1 VLAVRY
7 GQGSVMSERHQEYIE
22 KINELRREARAV
34 ILAHNYQRPE
44 IQDIADYTGDSLGL
58 ARKAMETEAETI
70 VFCGVHFMAETAH
83 ILNPE
88 KTVLIP
94 DPSAGCPMADMV
106 TAEGLSALKSEHP
119 GVPVVCYVN
128 SSAAVKAVSDVC
140 CTSANGVSIV
150 ENLPGDEA
158 IFVPDENLGRY
169 VAERTG
175 KKVVLWPGYCPTH
188 RRIKPETV
196 SRLKRD
202 APGAVFMA
210 HPECDEA
217 VLVLADHIC
226 STSGMYSFARET
238 EATDI
243 IVGSEI
249 GMLHRLRLENP
260 GKTFI
265 MPGDDIIC
273 PNMKLTTLKKV
284 YLSLLERRTVVTLPE
299 DIRLRA
305 LAATERMVKVLA

>member
-1 VLAVRY
+1 
-7 GQGSVMSERHQEYIE
+7 MSERHQEYIE
-22 KINELRREARAV
+22 KINELRREKHAV

-58 ARKAMETEAETI
+58 ARQASETEAETI

-94 DPSAGCPMADMV
+94 DPGAGCPMADMV
-106 TAEGLSALKSEHP
+106 TAQGLEALKAEHP

-128 SSAAVKAVSDVC
+128 SPADVKAVSDVC
-140 CTSANGVSIV
+140 CTSSNAVSIV
-150 ENLPGDEA
+150 QNLPGDKV

-169 VAERTG
+169 VAQRTG
-175 KKVVLWPGYCPTH
+175 KTIIFWPGYCPTH

-196 SRLKRD
+196 RRLKGES
-202 APGAVFMA
+202 PGAVFLA
-210 HPECDEA
+210 HPECDED
-217 VLVLADHIC
+217 VLALADHIC
-226 STSGMYSFARET
+226 STSGMYEFARQT
-238 EATDI
+238 AATII
-243 IVGSEI
+243 IVGSEM
-249 GMLHRLRLENP
+249 GMLHRLRLESP
-260 GKTFI
+260 DKTFI
-265 MPGDDIIC
+265 MPGDNIIC

-284 YLSLLERRTVVTLPE
+284 FLSLLERRTVVTLPE
-299 DIRLRA
+299 DVREKA

>member
-1 VLAVRY
+1 
-7 GQGSVMSERHQEYIE
+7 MSERHQEYIE
-22 KINELRREARAV
+22 KINELRRETRAV

-58 ARKAMETEAETI
+58 AQKATETEAETI
-70 VFCGVHFMAETAH
+70 VFCGVQFMAETAH

-106 TAEGLSALKSEHP
+106 TAEGLLALKAEHP

-128 SSAAVKAVSDVC
+128 SPAAVKAVSDIC
-140 CTSANGVSIV
+140 CTSSNAVSIV
-150 ENLPGDEA
+150 ENLPGDKV
-158 IFVPDENLGRY
+158 IFVPDENLGQY
-169 VAERTG
+169 VAGRTG

-188 RRIKPETV
+188 RRIKTETV
-196 SRLKRD
+196 RRLKREVP
-202 APGAVFMA
+202 AAVFMA

-217 VLVLADHIC
+217 VLELADHIC
-226 STSGMYSFARET
+226 STSGMYIFARET

-249 GMLHRLRLENP
+249 GMLHRLQLDNP
-260 GKTFI
+260 GKNFI

-284 YLSLLERRTVVTLPE
+284 YLSLLERRTAVTLPE

>member
-1 VLAVRY
+1 
-7 GQGSVMSERHQEYIE
+7 MSERHQEYIE
-22 KINELRREARAV
+22 KINELRREKRAV

-58 ARKAMETEAETI
+58 ARQASETDAETI

-94 DPSAGCPMADMV
+94 DPGAGCPMADMV
-106 TAEGLSALKSEHP
+106 TAQGLEALKAEHP

-128 SSAAVKAVSDVC
+128 SPAEVKAVSDVC
-140 CTSANGVSIV
+140 CTSSNAVSIV
-150 ENLPGDEA
+150 QNLPGDKV

-169 VAERTG
+169 VAQRTG
-175 KKVVLWPGYCPTH
+175 KTIILWAGYCPTH

-196 SRLKRD
+196 RRLKSES
-202 APGAVFMA
+202 PGAVFLA
-210 HPECDEA
+210 HPECDED
-217 VLVLADHIC
+217 VLALADHIC
-226 STSGMYSFARET
+226 STSGMYEFARQT
-238 EATDI
+238 AATRI
-243 IVGSEI
+243 IVGSEM

-260 GKTFI
+260 DKTFI
-265 MPGDDIIC
+265 MPGDNIIC

-284 YLSLLERRTVVTLPE
+284 FLSLLEGRTVVTLPE
-299 DIRLRA
+299 DVREKA